1 MRRVGGQ
8 LNAETD
14 GAVEVC
20 EKKWCMAKTNVLLS
34 WLCIQA
40 FSSASTSC
48 PRSAKG
54 LYEETLGE
62 HSKQPLQGD
71 GSSLFLKTV
80 AQRLHLPQPISIVV
94 AHSLPSWLVFCWSP
108 LFFFSRPKLC
118 FLPNA
123 LCHVPAVF

>member
-1 MRRVGGQ
+1 MLREGKRVKRWPACKLRKDTHINTINAYERSICYSFWAQHSCFSCGVMGDGGVNQMRRVGGQ

-71 GSSLFLKTV
+71 GSS
-80 AQRLHLPQPISIVV
+80 
-94 AHSLPSWLVFCWSP
+94 
-108 LFFFSRPKLC
+108 
-118 FLPNA
+118 
-123 LCHVPAVF
+123 